1 MNCNPPP
8 PRKGRAAPFRVWKD
22 VMPRSVLAGPI
33 PASFEEFYR
42 SKLRF
47 ASGGRIRALD
57 LFAMYSD
64 WAAQEGKPA
73 LNQRQ
78 IRRAMVNIGHR
89 HFRSNITFFGDVQLA
104 SEASHLDDNFPAMPP
119 ITEAAAAAVNV
130 LGQIEQLALAVEQ
143 LRRTIGQFQLN

>member
-1 MNCNPPP
+1 
-8 PRKGRAAPFRVWKD
+8 
-22 VMPRSVLAGPI
+22 LAGPV
-33 PASFEEFYR
+33 PAPFEEFYR
-42 SKLRF
+42 AKLRF

-64 WAAQEGKPA
+64 WAAQEARPA

-104 SEASHLDDNFPAMPP
+104 IVAPHLADNFPAMPP
-119 ITEAAAAAVNV
+119 VTEAVEDVAS
-130 LGQIEQLALAVEQ
+130 LIGQVDQLALAVEQ
-143 LRRTIGQFQLN
+143 LRRTIGRYHLN